1 MSFVGEVNKTYS
13 RAMQKIKETQ
23 NLSEVS
29 QPFKQGLT
37 IESWLGLTNRISTI
51 DLWWPTKDYICI
63 HIRYGYRVIL
73 LYMAKHVQIRLLKR
87 LLQK

>member
-1 MSFVGEVNKTYS
+1 MSFVGEGNIMDS

-37 IESWLGLTNRISTI
+37 IES
-51 DLWWPTKDYICI
+51 CM
-63 HIRYGYRVIL
+63 GY
-73 LYMAKHVQIRLLKR
+73 KSNFDN
-87 LLQK
+87 